1 MDSLIRRSAPGRVN
15 LLGEHTD
22 YTGGLVLPIAIQF
35 ATTATLTPA
44 YEGYTLV
51 SHREFDRVRYLSVH
65 DRTPA
70 VKNWSDYVV
79 GVLREFQKLGY
90 TPAPFH
96 ISFAGDVP
104 LGSGLSS
111 SASIEVAMAMA
122 LLAHLGVSMTS
133 PEIARLCRRAENEYV
148 GSPCGI
154 MDQFVSV
161 AARSGHA
168 LLLDTDSLD
177 LEHLPLNAGMLSR
190 TKLIVCNSMVK
201 HSIAAG
207 EYRTRRT
214 QAEEGQ
220 GAITAL
226 FPEATCLGKASLK
239 ELDAVEDIISA
250 DAFRRCHHII
260 TENGRVR
267 AARQVMQTGDAAA
280 LGRLMTA
287 SHVSQRDG
295 LECSCEEI
303 DFLVEAAL
311 SLPGCYG
318 ARLTGGG
325 FGGSMV
331 SLVGEDEAERF
342 LDQLCEAYRSAYSI
356 AADAWICTATDGA
369 YTLAEEADA
378 Q

>member
-1 MDSLIRRSAPGRVN
+1 VN
-15 LLGEHTD
+15 LIGEHTD
-22 YTGGLVLPIAIQF
+22 YTGGLVLPTAIQF

-44 YEGYTLV
+44 YEGYTVV
-51 SHREFDRVRYLSVH
+51 SREFDRVRYLSVG

-70 VKNWSDYVV
+70 AKDWSDYAV

-96 ISFAGDVP
+96 ISFVGNVP

-111 SASIEVAMAMA
+111 SASIEVAMAMV
-122 LLAHLGVSMTS
+122 LLAHLGITMT
-133 PEIARLCRRAENEYV
+133 PAEIALLCRRAENEYV

-161 AARSGHA
+161 AGKRGHA
-168 LLLDTDSLD
+168 LLLNTDNLYH
-177 LEHLPLNAGMLSR
+177 EHLPLNTGMVSR

-201 HSIAAG
+201 HSTAAG
-207 EYRTRRT
+207 EYGTRRIE
-214 QAEEGQ
+214 AEEGQ
-220 GAITAL
+220 DAISEL
-226 FPEATCLGKASLK
+226 FPTVTCLGKASL
-239 ELDAVEDIISA
+239 EQLDAVEDIISA

-260 TENGRVR
+260 SENGRVR
-267 AARQVMQTGDAAA
+267 AARQAMQTGDAAA